1 MDQPMVFRKS
11 PMITR
16 LDIATKELTK
26 YRAELE
32 PNQWRTDVQA
42 RIATIDNILILI
54 RERLYPTMP
63 EPHEQKKAA

>member
-1 MDQPMVFRKS
+1 MDQPMVFGEP

-16 LDIATKELTK
+16 LDTAIKELTK

-42 RIATIDNILILI
+42 RITTIDNILILI

>member
-1 MDQPMVFRKS
+1 
-11 PMITR
+11 MITR
-16 LDIATKELTK
+16 LDLETKELAK

-63 EPHEQKKAA
+63 EPHDQKKAA

>member
-1 MDQPMVFRKS
+1 
-11 PMITR
+11 MITH
-16 LDIATKELTK
+16 LDLATKELAK

-42 RIATIDNILILI
+42 RITTIDNILILI

>member
-1 MDQPMVFRKS
+1 
-11 PMITR
+11 MITR
-16 LDIATKELTK
+16 LDTAIKELAK

-32 PNQWRTDVQA
+32 PNRWRTDVQA